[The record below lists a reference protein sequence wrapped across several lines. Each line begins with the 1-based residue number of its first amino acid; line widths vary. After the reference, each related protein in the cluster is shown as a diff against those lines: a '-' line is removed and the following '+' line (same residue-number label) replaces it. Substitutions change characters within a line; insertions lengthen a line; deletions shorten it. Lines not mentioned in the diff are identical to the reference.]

1 MLGPLA
7 WPVQEMESKR
17 RLVQRLAAE
26 AEAAF
31 ARKKGTGVNE
41 DLDGLDGA
49 DGQPLLEMLVDG
61 KYMQFAVVV
70 MLVKV
75 CVFFSDFSFRG

>member
-1 MLGPLA
+1 MLVPLA

-61 KYMQFAVVV
+61 KYMQFGVVV